1 MYIVWYG
8 GCEFGG
14 FRNQKTHTQS
24 FRSVLFVL
32 LIESSSSEYSEW
44 FCVENVLGYIDDDDD
59 RITNENSKIFI
70 HKMKWMKR
78 VCTHLDYINDDDD
91 DQLSM

>member
-1 MYIVWYG
+1 MCVWG
-8 GCEFGG
+8 DFLTK
-14 FRNQKTHTQS
+14 KTHTQS

-70 HKMKWMKR
+70 HKMKWMKDS
-78 VCTHLDYINDDDD
+78 THLDYINDDDD
-91 DQLSM
+91 QLSM